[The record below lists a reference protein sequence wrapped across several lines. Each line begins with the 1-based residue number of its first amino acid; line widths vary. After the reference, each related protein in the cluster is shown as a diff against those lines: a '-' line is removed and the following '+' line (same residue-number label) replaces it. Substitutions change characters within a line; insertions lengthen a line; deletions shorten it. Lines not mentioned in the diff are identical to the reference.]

1 MGLAKSSTQ
10 STTDSTQST
19 TGFMHLSK
27 RQTLIYGGL
36 LALLVLALIAGFRPP
51 AALVDSALVAR
62 ASMQVTVEDEG
73 RTRLADRYQV
83 SAPVAG
89 YLSRITLEPGD
100 TVTPGQALFSI
111 NPTPANALDAR
122 SRAQAEATLAR
133 AEAALAAA
141 QTQVEAE
148 QARLELANQ
157 ELARIQPLTQAGH
170 LPADTLD
177 RARAEARRA
186 QASVNSARFAVDVAH
201 HELENAQA
209 TLAIGGGTQRDAPL
223 TVNSPINGVVLSR
236 QRQSEGTVQSG
247 EAILTL
253 GDLNNLE
260 VEVDLLS
267 PDAVRVQPGMRVEL
281 TRWGMEGVLPGRVR
295 RVDPAGFT
303 RVSALGV
310 EEQRVWVIVDIDAP
324 RAQWQSLGDAYRV
337 EARFI
342 LWEGENI
349 LQIPASA
356 LFRQGDEWRCYVI
369 EQGRAKQRVVNLGRR
384 SGLQVEIASGLNEG
398 ERVLLYPGQN
408 IQQGSRVKLR

>member
-1 MGLAKSSTQ
+1 MQLLNESQLKKPQ
-10 STTDSTQST
+10 
-19 TGFMHLSK
+19 LNK
-27 RQTLIYGGL
+27 RTLIYGAL
-36 LALLVLALIAGFRPP
+36 AAVVALALVAGFRTP
-51 AALVDSALVAR
+51 AALVDSALVTRGA
-62 ASMQVTVEDEG
+62 MQVSVEDEG

-89 YLSRITLEPGD
+89 YLSRIALEPGD
-100 TVTPGQALFSI
+100 EVKQGQALFSI
-111 NPTPANALDAR
+111 NPTPVNSLDAR

-133 AEAALAAA
+133 AQAALAAA

-148 QARLELANQ
+148 QARLELANK

-170 LPADTLD
+170 LPADNLD

-186 QASVNSARFAVDVAH
+186 QASANSARFAVDVAR

-209 TLAIGGGTQRDAPL
+209 LVAVGAGAQRDAPL
-223 TVNSPINGVVLSR
+223 EVSSPINGLVLSR
-236 QRQSEGTVQSG
+236 LRQSEGTVQAG

-253 GDLNNLE
+253 GDLDNLE

-281 TRWGMEGVLPGRVR
+281 TRWGGEGALPGRVR

-303 RVSALGV
+303 RFSALGV

-324 RAQWQSLGDAYRV
+324 RAQWQFLGDAYRV

-356 LFRQGDEWRCYVI
+356 LFRQGEEWVCYVI
-369 EQGRAKQRVVNLGRR
+369 EQGRAKRRSLAIGRR
-384 SGLQVEIASGLNEG
+384 SGLQVEVTNGLQEG

-408 IQQGSRVKLR
+408 IEQGSRVRLRE